1 MTQSVVVTGRAQLGA
16 LTTPHN
22 RSLHCRIPQSS
33 PHPAQG
39 ENRVPASRPWS
50 TYRLSINIFPG
61 PWMLVSRAE
70 LMEHGTTRNII
81 SCGFDQRFCHVLMKL
96 MLE

>member
-22 RSLHCRIPQSS
+22 RSSTAAFHS

-81 SCGFDQRFCHVLMKL
+81 SCGFDQRFCHVLV